1 MDSSAWQLTPAVVIF
16 VGVALALI
24 IATSL
29 CWRHALVPG
38 GRWAIATSLVCAL
51 WTIAHA
57 LQMGSASPAA
67 SQLLSQ
73 LEFAITLPIPASFL
87 LFSLKYAGREQS
99 VTRQTLLLMSAE
111 PLLMLLLLSTNE
123 AHGLIWRQ
131 PAVSDLT
138 TGWAT
143 SLGVVYWV
151 HAAYCWAVLLF
162 ATRVLVG
169 ILVRARHTFGLHAG
183 LLVIAVNVPWAL
195 NGLWIAATRSL
206 PPVEP
211 TLLSCSLISLALVY
225 GFSRL
230 RSGDIVSLSR
240 RVVMQSMSDGLMLL
254 DTSNRIIDMNAAA
267 QAMIGDKASGAVGQ
281 PIEQILPEW
290 SEGLPRL
297 HSSDYM
303 QHIGKE
309 ITLSEGET
317 KRTYD
322 IRITP
327 LTDWHGCL
335 VSRVVTM
342 RDISERKTLERELAD
357 RYEGA
362 AYLAERDSLTGLLN
376 HGGIHRR
383 LEEEVSR
390 AHRYGRQLS
399 FLIIDLDD
407 FKLFNDTYG
416 HPAADRVLVQVSRLL
431 LQLKRGPDILG
442 RYGGDEFVAILPETD
457 AQGAMAMAERLRAA
471 LASNPYIAP
480 NGLTVPVCASLGIA
494 TYPQDASTAQ
504 ALVAHADANLY
515 ESKQQDNESIM
526 TGQLLLREGL
536 VRAGS
541 FGVLDGLVTTVHRKD
556 RYTRRHSEDVTNYAI
571 SLARALGLSEED
583 QRTLRIAGLLHDVG
597 KIAVPDR
604 ILRKPGLLSEAEYA
618 IVKQHTAFGK
628 MIIKDVPNL
637 QDVLAAVAAHHERV
651 DGRGYP
657 NGLRGEDIP
666 LLARILAIADTY
678 SAITSDRPYRAARS
692 AEEARNELLRVAG
705 SQLDPRLVEVFLS
718 ECLVEDGIA
727 TVRRRVVDVFS
738 PEDIQALRRRRLA

>member
-1 MDSSAWQLTPAVVIF
+1 MGSSAWQLTPAVVVF
-16 VGVALALI
+16 VGAALALL
-24 IATSL
+24 IATLL

-51 WTIAHA
+51 CMIVHA

-123 AHGLIWRQ
+123 AHGLIWHQRNVAD
-131 PAVSDLT
+131 PP

-143 SLGVVYWV
+143 SFGMAYWV
-151 HAAYCWAVLLF
+151 HAAYCCVILVL
-162 ATRVLVG
+162 AMRVLVG
-169 ILVRARHTFGLHAG
+169 ILLRARHMFGLHVG
-183 LLVIAVNVPWAL
+183 LLITSVQLPWVL

-211 TLLSCSLISLALVY
+211 TLLSCSLISLALIY

-254 DTSNRIIDMNAAA
+254 DTSNRIVDMNAAA
-267 QAMIGDKASGAVGQ
+267 QAMIGDKASAAIGQ
-281 PIEQILPEW
+281 PIEQIWPEW

-457 AQGAMAMAERLRAA
+457 AQGAMALAERLRAA

-480 NGLTVPVCASLGIA
+480 NGLTVPVRASLGIA

-618 IVKQHTAFGK
+618 IVKQHTAFGE

-657 NGLRGEDIP
+657 HGLRGEDIP